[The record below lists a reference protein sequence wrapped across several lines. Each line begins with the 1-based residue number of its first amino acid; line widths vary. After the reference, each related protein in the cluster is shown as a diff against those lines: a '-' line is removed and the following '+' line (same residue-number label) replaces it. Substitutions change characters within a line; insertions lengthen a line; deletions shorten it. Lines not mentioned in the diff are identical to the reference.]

1 MEGVAVRV
9 VYSVALVVTSGGWI
23 VRFPCLR
30 NLGYL
35 VALGKRLVDMVGT
48 VFVLLVVVVWCF
60 VFWWL

>member
-1 MEGVAVRV
+1 VEGVAVRV
-9 VYSVALVVTSGGWI
+9 VYSVALVVTSGGGI
-23 VRFPCLR
+23 VRFTCR
-30 NLGYL
+30 RKMGYI